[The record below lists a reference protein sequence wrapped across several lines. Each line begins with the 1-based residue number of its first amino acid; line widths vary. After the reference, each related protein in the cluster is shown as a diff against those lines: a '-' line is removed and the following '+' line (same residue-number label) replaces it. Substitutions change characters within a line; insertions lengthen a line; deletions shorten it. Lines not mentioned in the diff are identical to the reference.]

1 MSLTDKMRHCHLTH
15 SGLWAKLAAQNKADA
30 GDVLPTAEQRVFSMA
45 ASCAVAPIS
54 RGNLGGP
61 AARAALWGAVVT
73 AASLSI
79 PEHGFGRGGKSR
91 RLTEQVC
98 EVVWGPRGSSEA
110 DAMEVDSVF
119 FSRSCWTLSRTSFI
133 AAGALFFP
141 LKTPSR

>member
-61 AARAALWGAVVT
+61 AAPALSGAPSLLLHLSAFPNTGSAEEVNPGASRNRSVRTCGVHAAPQRRTPWKWIPFSSHVVAGLCLERRSLPRARFS
-73 AASLSI
+73 SL
-79 PEHGFGRGGKSR
+79 
-91 RLTEQVC
+91 
-98 EVVWGPRGSSEA
+98 
-110 DAMEVDSVF
+110 
-119 FSRSCWTLSRTSFI
+119 
-133 AAGALFFP
+133 
-141 LKTPSR
+141 